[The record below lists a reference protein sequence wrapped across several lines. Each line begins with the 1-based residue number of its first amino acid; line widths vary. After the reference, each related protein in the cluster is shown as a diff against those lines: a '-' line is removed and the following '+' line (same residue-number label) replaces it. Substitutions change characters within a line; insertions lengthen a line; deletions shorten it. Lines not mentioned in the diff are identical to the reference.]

1 MERKN
6 MTNAEAAASLG
17 ILALA
22 LSSAPELSDAPREL
36 MEAIAMGMMALEK
49 GEEIT
54 NLYEEMD
61 RSMEKAK
68 KGESVWKNRNKNF
81 FDDDLEIF

>member
-6 MTNAEAAASLG
+6 MTNADAAAILG
-17 ILALA
+17 FLALTF
-22 LSSAPELSDAPREL
+22 SDDAPTEL
-36 MEAIAMGMMALEK
+36 IEAIGMGIMALEK

-54 NLYEEMD
+54 NLYEEMNKTI
-61 RSMEKAK
+61 EKAK

-81 FDDDLEIF
+81 FDDDLGNF

>member
-1 MERKN
+1 MDKKN
-6 MTNAEAAASLG
+6 MTNAEAAAILG
-17 ILALA
+17 FLALTLFSGA
-22 LSSAPELSDAPREL
+22 DAPKEL
-36 MEAIAMGMMALEK
+36 MEAIAMGIMALKK

-61 RSMEKAK
+61 KDMERAK

-81 FDDDLEIF
+81 FDDDLRNF

>member
-1 MERKN
+1 MERTN

-22 LSSAPELSDAPREL
+22 LSTADAPKEL
-36 MEAIAMGMMALEK
+36 MEAIAMGMMALER

-61 RSMEKAK
+61 RSMEKAR

-81 FDDDLEIF
+81 FDDDLGSF